1 MAKKK
6 KPAANP
12 ARGFATTSVASK
24 PKANKDVDIAS
35 ASSTSMVEPAGG
47 AEVISVPPKDLQIT
61 ELRLDEPSAK
71 THELSPED
79 LEEQLERNE
88 LQLMIEKHGPKVV
101 KESSRQI
108 SKVQTDRRVLRG
120 QAQDLHTRE
129 WLPEELMLQ
138 ILDLTKDDVSR
149 GNYSREQNGKSKSIS
164 EEDSV
169 VKFWALYRT
178 LSEFGVS
185 PEHIQKVIRQL
196 VVNPPSNDSSGQL
209 WGFSEA
215 LDLIALECEEHELPS
230 FNRRLQSTAERSAAS
245 STPGKFYFVLWLSQF
260 LYESPCFYS
269 SLAGFPCTD
278 CRRVLL
284 HVKARCGTC
293 CTLQSFV
300 IGTTITPIF
309 CNCLEGPVRHCMA
322 LLHVSMPCSH
332 EAEPM
337 VIGDACF
344 EGKETYMWATHAA
357 TNPVRDLLS
366 ASLIVLRY

>member
-24 PKANKDVDIAS
+24 PKTDKDVDIAS
-35 ASSTSMVEPAGG
+35 ASSASRAEPAGE
-47 AEVISVPPKDLQIT
+47 AEAIAVPSNDLQIT
-61 ELRLDEPSAK
+61 ELRPDEPSTK

-88 LQLMIEKHGPKVV
+88 LQLMIEKYGPKVI

-149 GNYSREQNGKSKSIS
+149 GNCSHEQNSKSKSVS

-169 VKFWALYRT
+169 VKFWTLYRT
-178 LSEFGVS
+178 LSEFGIS
-185 PEHIQKVIRQL
+185 PELIQEAIRQL

-209 WGFSEA
+209 WGFPEA
-215 LDLIALECEEHELPS
+215 LDLLALECEEHELPS
-230 FNRRLQSTAERSAAS
+230 FNRRLQSTAQKSAGS
-245 STPGKFYFVLWLSQF
+245 STLGTFYFVL
-260 LYESPCFYS
+260 
-269 SLAGFPCTD
+269 
-278 CRRVLL
+278 
-284 HVKARCGTC
+284 
-293 CTLQSFV
+293 
-300 IGTTITPIF
+300 
-309 CNCLEGPVRHCMA
+309 
-322 LLHVSMPCSH
+322 
-332 EAEPM
+332 
-337 VIGDACF
+337 
-344 EGKETYMWATHAA
+344 
-357 TNPVRDLLS
+357 
-366 ASLIVLRY
+366 